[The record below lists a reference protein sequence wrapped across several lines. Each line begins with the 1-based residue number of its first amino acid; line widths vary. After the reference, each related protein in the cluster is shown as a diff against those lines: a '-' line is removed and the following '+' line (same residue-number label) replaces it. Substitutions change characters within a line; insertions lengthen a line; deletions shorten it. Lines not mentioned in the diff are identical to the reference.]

1 MRLTDIIET
10 DKKAEL
16 VCHYCNK
23 KYIFCI
29 DELNQL
35 LEEERKESKC
45 KKQLLL

>member
-1 MRLTDIIET
+1 MGIQEDELTDIIET

-35 LEEERKESKC
+35 LEE
-45 KKQLLL
+45 KKRIKM